1 MPVMNGFD
9 ATEEIRKYEFQKGI
23 YPTPII
29 ALTASSTHEYQ
40 QRCMDVGMNDFLSKP
55 FTKIQLQ
62 IIIAKWKQK
71 AIQGHKKML

>member
-40 QRCMDVGMNDFLSKP
+40 QRCTGCWDE
-55 FTKIQLQ
+55 
-62 IIIAKWKQK
+62 
-71 AIQGHKKML
+71 